1 MRTGLGRRSV
11 QTAIGY
17 DFGMSESLRIV
28 LLGAFLAAA
37 TSCSAREQPGTSPTT
52 NKAVVA
58 LRRVPALAR
67 ELAAASAPFRTDRGF
82 RSAQTGDARALQV
95 EIPRVLPAPTRIE
108 VEGRS
113 DFFVELTPLD
123 VASSEAILE
132 GSAVVHAKARLD
144 TDIVELTTGHRYEEL
159 RVLWSA
165 RAPRVA
171 RYRMHTG
178 SGVANV
184 RLRDDR
190 IELLDQHGYS
200 ALATNAMY
208 AVDADGSRLPVTLR
222 LESAGDERVMVVALE
237 GEGRYPIT
245 VDPGWTTV
253 PDLKTARIEH
263 SAPRLGDGRVLVVG
277 GGSCTSGPTCVAHTT
292 TEIYD
297 PATNTW
303 SDGASLP
310 AGYREG
316 SISGQLVATKDGNV
330 FGAYPYAVTYNA
342 SAKTWTTETASGLTG
357 FVLTTA
363 LDDGR
368 VLAESDIAAKIWN
381 PTTKTWSAA
390 AAPSTKQWTAVKLAS
405 GKVLSFGSVAGAEIY
420 DPVLNTREPVP
431 AHGWGSAALL
441 ADGRV
446 LSIGGAAAGE
456 TGTFTAYVFNP
467 TSKTWAPAS
476 GSLATKRQLPAIAT
490 LTGGKTLVVGGTVDL
505 AMTEAP
511 ELFDPVS
518 TTFSPTNPNIPS
530 RGRGASLTPLLNGGA
545 LAVGSGFDLKH
556 VDLFNNLPLA
566 SACTS
571 GAACNSGFCVDGVC
585 CNASS
590 CGTGGKCNNPGKV
603 GTCTKDNGTTCGAA
617 TECASGFCVDSVCC
631 NAACGDQCAACDVI
645 GKLGTCSAVSGAPH
659 GARTACAAG
668 SDTCTA
674 KTCNGTITTACQ
686 FVDTSVICGMDTC
699 KEISTGSGTY
709 GETRKGTCNGSGVC
723 TATSN
728 SCTAY
733 ACNSTS
739 TACASSCSVPTDC
752 AAGYKCVA
760 GKCETLPGLGAPCT
774 VPGDCSTG
782 TFCVDKVCC
791 GKATCGDAK
800 DWSCAINPG
809 TCTKRLG
816 ATCSAGPECGSGNC
830 IDGVC
835 CDTACSGQCEA
846 CDIVDPTTERK
857 GVCTPVKGA
866 PHGTRTAC
874 AVDATNVCTNALC
887 DGADRTACKGFVGTG
902 TVCRE
907 PKCADAMATPGQQC
921 DGKGTCPSSES
932 IGCGG
937 YACTADGKE
946 CRTSCTPEVG
956 CAPDFLCRDGKC
968 EKITARCSEDK
979 LRSTGADGIEKNC
992 APYMCGTGGVCEKG
1006 CATSADCVG
1015 GTICDVAAKLCVA
1028 PPAPTGDD
1036 GGCSLSA
1043 SSSPPGAAAALLALA
1058 ALIFATRRRQ
1068 P

>member
-1 MRTGLGRRSV
+1 
-11 QTAIGY
+11 
-17 DFGMSESLRIV
+17 MSGSIRLV
-28 LLGAFLAAA
+28 LLGSLFAAA
-37 TSCSAREQPGTSPTT
+37 TTCSTREPSGTAPTS
-52 NKAVVA
+52 NHAVSA

-67 ELAAASAPFRTDRGF
+67 ELSAASAPFRSDRGF
-82 RSAQTGDARALQV
+82 RSAITGDARALQV
-95 EIPRVLPAPTRIE
+95 EIPRVLPAPTRIA

-113 DFFVELTPLD
+113 DFFVELAPLD
-123 VASSEAILE
+123 VAASEAILE

-144 TDIVELTTGHRYEEL
+144 TDIVELTAGHRYEEL

-165 RAPRVA
+165 RAPRA
-171 RYRMHTG
+171 AHYRLRTG
-178 SGVANV
+178 PGVANV
-184 RLRDDR
+184 RLRDGR

-208 AVDADGSRLPVTLR
+208 AVDADGKTLPVTLK
-222 LESAGDERVMVVALE
+222 LEGAGDERVMVVALE

-253 PDLKTARIEH
+253 PDMKTARIEH
-263 SAPRLGDGRVLVVG
+263 SAPRLADGRVLVVG

-310 AGYREG
+310 SGYRDG
-316 SISGQLVATKDGNV
+316 SMSGQLVAMKDGNV
-330 FGAYPYAVTYNA
+330 FGWYPYAVTYNA
-342 SAKTWTTETASGLTG
+342 TANTWTTETASGLSADWPYT
-357 FVLTTA
+357 TTA

-368 VLAESDIAAKIWN
+368 VLAQSNTGAKIWS
-381 PTTKTWSAA
+381 PTTKTWSPAA
-390 AAPSTKQWTAVKLAS
+390 MPLSGTGTAVKLAS
-405 GKVLSFGSVAGAEIY
+405 GKVLTFGPSAASDASIY
-420 DPVLNTREPVP
+420 DPATNTREIAPG
-431 AHGWGSAALL
+431 HTSGTAALL
-441 ADGRV
+441 PDGRV
-446 LSIGGAAAGE
+446 LVISGAASGE
-456 TGTFTAYVFNP
+456 SGTFTASVFNP
-467 TSKTWAPAS
+467 TSKTWAPIA
-476 GSLATKRQLPAIAT
+476 GPLATKRALPVLAT
-490 LTGGKTLVVGGTVDL
+490 LTAGKTLVVGGTVDL
-505 AMTEAP
+505 SMTEAP
-511 ELFDPVS
+511 ELFDPVAA
-518 TTFSPTNPNIPS
+518 TFSATTPNIPA
-530 RGRGASLTPLLNGGA
+530 RGRGITLTPLLNGGA
-545 LAVGSGFDLKH
+545 LAVGNGFIQKH

-566 SACTS
+566 SACTA
-571 GAACNSGFCVDGVC
+571 GVACSSGFCTDGVC
-585 CNASS
+585 CTASA
-590 CGTGGKCNNPGKV
+590 CGTGAKCNNPGKV

-631 NAACGDQCAACDVI
+631 NAACSDQCAACDVI

-686 FVDTSVICGMDTC
+686 FVGTSVLCGMDTC
-699 KEISTGSGTY
+699 KEISAGSGTY

-723 TATSN
+723 TATRN

-739 TACASSCSVPTDC
+739 TACASSCSVPSDC
-752 AAGYKCVA
+752 AAGYKCLA

-774 VPGDCSTG
+774 VPGDCTTG

-791 GKATCGDAK
+791 AKATCGDVK

-816 ATCSAGPECGSGNC
+816 ATCSAGAECGSGNC

-835 CDTACSGQCEA
+835 CDTACGGQCEA

-866 PHGTRTAC
+866 PRGARTAC
-874 AVDATNVCTNALC
+874 AVDATNVCSNALC
-887 DGADRTACKGFVGTG
+887 DGAERTACKGFVGTG

-907 PKCADAMATPGQQC
+907 PRCADAMATPGQQC

-946 CRTSCTPEVG
+946 CRTSCTAEVG
-956 CAPDFLCRDGKC
+956 CAPDFVCRDGKC

-992 APYMCGTGGVCEKG
+992 APYMCGTGGVCEQA

-1015 GTICDVAAKLCVA
+1015 DTICDIAAKLCVA

-1036 GGCSLSA
+1036 GGCSLST
-1043 SSSPPGAAAALLALA
+1043 SPSPPGAAAALFALA
-1058 ALIFATRRRQ
+1058 AILFAARRRQ
-1068 P
+1068 PPNSGAASQPTAHT